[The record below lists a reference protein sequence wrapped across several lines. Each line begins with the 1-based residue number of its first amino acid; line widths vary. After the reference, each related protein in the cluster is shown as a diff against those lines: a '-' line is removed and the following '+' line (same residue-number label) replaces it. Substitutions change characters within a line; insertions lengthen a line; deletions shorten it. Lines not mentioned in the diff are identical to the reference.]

1 MNDNDIV
8 KALECCRMPV
18 GSGSCNN
25 CPLNHI
31 RQKRC
36 VDSKS
41 CTTILFDFTLDLINR
56 QKAEIERLKAE
67 NSELRL
73 KMSYMKEPNTIGDIH
88 EMGAW

>member
-1 MNDNDIV
+1 MNDNDII
-8 KALECCRMPV
+8 KALECCKIKTPPYK
-18 GSGSCNN
+18 CEE
-25 CPLNHI
+25 CPLLRGMSN
-31 RQKRC
+31 
-36 VDSKS
+36 S
-41 CTTILFDFTLDLINR
+41 CIYECKELAYDLINR